1 MPGGTGYRLT
11 AVDGGVFDFGTA
23 TYDGRASYTAPRPTA
38 SSIGQK
44 AANLAGGWSGLD
56 YHGTGDYW
64 HAFNPPEYWCSDFA
78 TYVWQHA
85 GVSVPTYPGVS
96 SFADWARRNGKFST
110 DTSLLQVGDV
120 VFYAQHVGVV
130 IQVQPNGTVVT
141 ADGDFGGTG
150 KPQAAFAS
158 TSHVKIDSFNPRYGQ
173 GAAGP
178 ITGIGLIG

>member
-1 MPGGTGYRLT
+1 MR
-11 AVDGGVFDFGTA
+11 
-23 TYDGRASYTAPRPTA
+23 RASPDSSSPSRRNSGSARISRYPRRKAPADELQDR
-38 SSIGQK
+38 K
-44 AANLAGGWSGLD
+44 APARESLGCGRSRRDA
-56 YHGTGDYW
+56 
-64 HAFNPPEYWCSDFA
+64 
-78 TYVWQHA
+78 
-85 GVSVPTYPGVS
+85 
-96 SFADWARRNGKFST
+96 FADWARRNGKFST

-173 GAAGP
+173 GAADP

>member
-1 MPGGTGYRLT
+1 MASDGGVFAFGDAPFAAPWRGRPLATLITGSPPRRRRRLLAD
-11 AVDGGVFDFGTA
+11 AVDGGVFAFGTA
-23 TYDGRASYTAPRPTA
+23 TYDGRASYTPPRPTA
-38 SSIGQK
+38 SSVGQQ
-44 AANLAGGWSGLD
+44 AANLASGWSGLD

-150 KPQAAFAS
+150 K
-158 TSHVKIDSFNPRYGQ
+158 
-173 GAAGP
+173 
-178 ITGIGLIG
+178 L